1 MSQKRYKKLILTKN
15 NKIEATAFVEKGRKR
30 SLDEIRQITLCKQ
43 KEFTRQHPENYY
55 DEMSR
60 LDVMECLTELNKF
73 NDDSLIKMG
82 KKLKSLERTRH
93 PPFGMITPLL
103 PTMGTCYSW
112 CQHYDPAFYLTSA
125 EYKVNTGKDPINN
138 HSEVEHPQVY
148 IIAR

>member
-43 KEFTRQHPENYY
+43 EFTRQHPENYY

-60 LDVMECLTELNKF
+60 LDVTECLTELNKF

-93 PPFGMITPLL
+93 PTIWHDHSTVANHGHLL
-103 PTMGTCYSW
+103 FMVST
-112 CQHYDPAFYLTSA
+112 L
-125 EYKVNTGKDPINN
+125 
-138 HSEVEHPQVY
+138 
-148 IIAR
+148 